1 MRTLGFAYKKMSK
14 SKTEVAITSEGELN
28 LIGNQRGYMKEDN
41 LVFSGFV
48 GIVDPLREGVKESID
63 KAFNAGVDVK
73 MLTGDN
79 INTATAIGNE
89 LGLLNDGKK
98 AVEATY
104 IDVLTDKELREE
116 IKGISIVARSKPDT
130 K

>member
-1 MRTLGFAYKKMSK
+1 MSK

-73 MLTGDN
+73 CL
-79 INTATAIGNE
+79 
-89 LGLLNDGKK
+89 LG
-98 AVEATY
+98 
-104 IDVLTDKELREE
+104 I
-116 IKGISIVARSKPDT
+116 ISIQQRLLEMN
-130 K
+130 